1 MTQLGLRE
9 PLYLSALKLAGVDL
23 ATCQHLDNL
32 QALQVPDLTATLQN
46 WTAGVQLQSPTVH
59 DQPLLA
65 IEHLT
70 FGYDPAKPIIND
82 ITVTLHQGE
91 MISLVGQNGTGKS
104 TLSNLI
110 TGFLMPQS
118 GKVRFNGHSLAD
130 QSVKER
136 ADQIGYILQD
146 PNQMI
151 SKTMIF
157 DEVAAG
163 LVLRGVADDEVKR

>member
-1 MTQLGLRE
+1 M
-9 PLYLSALKLAGVDL
+9 
-23 ATCQHLDNL
+23 DNL

-110 TGFLMPQS
+110 TGF
-118 GKVRFNGHSLAD
+118 
-130 QSVKER
+130 
-136 ADQIGYILQD
+136 
-146 PNQMI
+146 
-151 SKTMIF
+151 
-157 DEVAAG
+157 
-163 LVLRGVADDEVKR
+163 